1 MNMSTK
7 DEMNKIISQG
17 GKYIPPHKLQEM
29 SKTANRVIKL
39 LTDNV
44 NAVSFSYED
53 IDMILDMVHYT
64 LGKARTEQTYEH

>member
-1 MNMSTK
+1 MSIN
-7 DEMNKIISQG
+7 DEMNKIISAG

-29 SKTANRVIKL
+29 SKTSNRIIKI

-53 IDMILDMVHYT
+53 IDIILDMVHYA
-64 LGKARTEQTYEH
+64 LGKARTEQKDEH